1 MSASRLQARTSAKV
15 ELVRAGAMVP
25 ATDQPIA
32 APSAAKVSGRFIVQ
46 HWRAGRR
53 INEYHFNNGIVNEG
67 KDKLLDVMF
76 DGATQISSWYLG
88 LIDNSGFTALA
99 NDDTYDDIDQAG
111 NGWDEFKNYTD
122 GNNGDNTTTRPEWG
136 PDPASAQSITNSTV
150 AVYNITGSGTV
161 KGVFAVG
168 GGAAPQTKGDHAAGS
183 TLWATALFTSGD
195 VTVQNGDQL
204 KVTYTVSA

>member
-1 MSASRLQARTSAKV
+1 MSASKLNARSSAKV
-15 ELVRAGAMVP
+15 QLVRAGAMTP
-25 ATDQPIA
+25 AINLEPE
-32 APSAAKVSGRFIVQ
+32 APSFSKLMGRFVVQ
-46 HWRAGRR
+46 HWRDGRR
-53 INEYHFNNGIVNEG
+53 YNEYHFNNGIVNEG

-76 DGATQISSWYLG
+76 DGATQITTWYLG
-88 LIDNSGFTALA
+88 LIDNSAFTALA
-99 NDDTYDDIDQAG
+99 ADDTYDDIDQAG

-122 GNNGDNTTTRPEWG
+122 GNNADNTTTRPVWG
-136 PDPASAQSITNSTV
+136 PDPASAQSITNSSV

-168 GGAAPQTKGDHAAGS
+168 GGAAPQTKGDHAPGA